1 MNFQEFIFSEK
12 RSDRIKRHL
21 LFWFVWGLYSGLLH
35 ASSPLLKP
43 QSSYFS
49 NLPFSIGSNFLQLLP
64 QAIIAYAAL
73 YLVVPMFIKRKQFLL
88 SGLCFIG
95 SWIIGSILNMFL
107 LTPHIP
113 TIMSWLLPAESLR
126 YRDPLPPVGFFIGL
140 LAAFKG
146 NFTAAGFVVVLRY
159 VKQWYLKEQRNLQL
173 QKENTESQLQLLTAR
188 VHPRF
193 LFNTLNNIYSKIQ
206 TESPEGSKMIMQLS
220 DMLRYIL
227 NEGSKTRVP
236 LKKELTMIQ
245 DYINLEKI
253 RYGNQLDLY
262 VSLPR
267 NEDNLQI
274 APLIILPFVEN
285 SFKHGASRFLNA
297 PWINL
302 EIEISGRTLT
312 MKLMNGKD
320 PEPQKIQS
328 GSGIGISNVK
338 KRLELLYAGNYELN
352 ITDEPEVYT
361 TDLRI
366 ELSELKLSAEV
377 KEAATDLATVTTL
390 S

>member
-1 MNFQEFIFSEK
+1 MSINTFIFSEK
-12 RSDRIKRHL
+12 RNDRIRRHL
-21 LFWFVWGLYSGLLH
+21 LFWLAWGLYSGLLH

-49 NLPFSIGSNFLQLLP
+49 NLPYSIGSNFLQLLP
-64 QAIIAYAAL
+64 QAIIAYATL
-73 YLVVPMFIKRKQFLL
+73 YLVVPMFIKKKQFLL

-95 SWIIGSILNMFL
+95 SWIIGSILNIFL
-107 LTPHIP
+107 LTPYIP
-113 TIMSWLLPAESLR
+113 DIMSWLLPAGYLR
-126 YRDPLPPVGFFIGL
+126 YRDSLPQVGISIKI

-193 LFNTLNNIYSKIQ
+193 LFNTLNNIYSKTQ
-206 TESPEGSKMIMQLS
+206 NESPEGSKMIMQLS

-227 NEGSKTRVP
+227 NEGSKTLVP
-236 LKKELTMIQ
+236 LEKELTMIQ

-253 RYGNQLDLY
+253 RYGNQLDLC
-262 VSLPR
+262 VSLPQ
-267 NEDNLQI
+267 NANDLQI
-274 APLIILPFVEN
+274 APLMILPFVEN
-285 SFKHGASRFLNA
+285 AFKHGASRFLKE

-302 EIEISGRTLT
+302 KIEISGNELS

-320 PEPQKIQS
+320 PEPQKLQS
-328 GSGIGISNVK
+328 GSGIGIINVK
-338 KRLELLYAGNYELN
+338 KRLELLYAGKYKLN

-366 ELSELKLSAEV
+366 ELSKLRFSAELR
-377 KEAATDLATVTTL
+377 EAPTNMATVTMN
-390 S
+390 